1 MTTRAQ
7 PDGDTTGL
15 REKLATI
22 LRFIFSRKRSES
34 GPVDDKP
41 PFELTPGFLHARAG
55 RPRVEDEFAALLLP
69 PWKKTRLRRKR
80 DGRCVDCGG
89 ARPCH
94 KHAQKRT
101 QEIGDRRGRGLLS

>member
-1 MTTRAQ
+1 MRMRAR
-7 PDGDTTGL
+7 PDE
-15 REKLATI
+15 EKPSASHHLTI
-22 LRFIFSRKRSES
+22 LLQRIFSPKRKES
-34 GPVDDKP
+34 GPVEDKP

-55 RPRVEDEFAALLLP
+55 RPRVEDEFAALPLP

-80 DGRCVDCGG
+80 DGRCVNCGG

-101 QEIGDRRGRGLLS
+101 

>member
-1 MTTRAQ
+1 MRMRARHREESY
-7 PDGDTTGL
+7 GL
-15 REKLATI
+15 REKLASI
-22 LRFIFSRKRSES
+22 LQSIFRRKTNES
-34 GPVDDKP
+34 GPVADKL

-55 RPRVEDEFAALLLP
+55 RPRVEDEFAALPLP

-101 QEIGDRRGRGLLS
+101 QQM